1 MENEEKV
8 PLNENADEN
17 DRLIVRYQNGDESA
31 QDELCL
37 RNIGLVKSAARR
49 FIGRGTEFEDLVQ
62 IGMLGLLKAVRSFD
76 RNRNTVFSTYAVPLI
91 IGEIKRF
98 LRDDGMIKVSRE
110 VRRQGTALL
119 RARENYMN
127 LHTTEPK
134 LSELAEM
141 CGMTAEDAAFA
152 LDAVC
157 PVYSLSDSPR
167 GDELTYEQTV
177 ASPDD
182 EIELA
187 TDKLALREAMR
198 ELDPISERIVEC
210 RFFRDM
216 SQQETADMLGITQVK
231 VSRQEKKILLFLRE
245 RLS

>member
-1 MENEEKV
+1 MEQEKQ
-8 PLNENADEN
+8 PINENADEN
-17 DRLIVRYQNGDESA
+17 DKLLERFQNGDESA
-31 QDELCL
+31 QDELCM
-37 RNIGLVKSAARR
+37 RNVGLVKSAARR
-49 FIGRGTEFEDLVQ
+49 FIGRGTDFEDLVQ

-76 RNRNTVFSTYAVPLI
+76 RGRNTVFSTYAVPLI

-110 VRRQGTALL
+110 VKRQGTALL

-127 LHTTEPK
+127 GNTVEPK
-134 LSELAEM
+134 LSVLAEM
-141 CGMTAEDAAFA
+141 CGMTVEEAAFA

-167 GDELTYEQTV
+167 GDDLTYEQTV

-182 EIELA
+182 DIELA
-187 TDKLALREAMR
+187 TDKLALRDAMK
-198 ELDPISERIVEC
+198 ELDGMSKRIVEC

-216 SQQETADMLGITQVK
+216 SQQETAAALGITQVK

-245 RLS
+245 KLS

>member
-1 MENEEKV
+1 MDTEEKT

-17 DRLIVRYQNGDESA
+17 DRLLARYQDGDDSA
-31 QDELCL
+31 QDELCA
-37 RNIGLVKSAARR
+37 RNTGLVKSAARR
-49 FIGRGTEFEDLVQ
+49 FTGRGTDFEDLVQ
-62 IGMLGLLKAVRSFD
+62 IGMLGLIKAIRSFD
-76 RNRNTVFSTYAVPLI
+76 RSRNTVFSTYAVPLI

-119 RARENYMN
+119 RARENYLN
-127 LHTTEPK
+127 EHTSEPK
-134 LSELAEM
+134 LSELASI
-141 CGMTAEDAAFA
+141 CGMSVEDAAFA

-177 ASPDD
+177 ASPED
-182 EIELA
+182 EIDLA
-187 TDKLALREAMR
+187 TDKLALRDVLTK
-198 ELDPISERIVEC
+198 LDGLSKKIVEC

-216 SQQETADMLGITQVK
+216 SQQETANALGITQVK
-231 VSRQEKKILLFLRE
+231 VSRQEKKILLFLRDK
-245 RLS
+245 LT

>member
-1 MENEEKV
+1 MDNEEKT
-8 PLNENADEN
+8 PLNGNADEN
-17 DRLIVRYQNGDESA
+17 DRLLLRFQNGDCKA
-31 QDELCL
+31 QDELCE
-37 RNIGLVKSAARR
+37 RNTGLVKSAARR
-49 FIGRGTEFEDLVQ
+49 FVGRGTDFEDLVQ
-62 IGMLGLLKAVRSFD
+62 IGMLGLIKAIRSFD
-76 RNRNTVFSTYAVPLI
+76 RSRNTVFSTYAVPLI

-98 LRDDGMIKVSRE
+98 LRDDGIIKVSRE
-110 VRRQGTALL
+110 VKRQGTALL

-127 LHTTEPK
+127 EHTVEPK
-134 LSELAEM
+134 LSELAKE
-141 CGMTAEDAAFA
+141 CGMSVEDAAFA

-187 TDKLALREAMR
+187 TDKLALRDAMKS
-198 ELDPISERIVEC
+198 LDLLSQRIVVC

-216 SQQETADMLGITQVK
+216 SQQETANALGITQVK

-245 RLS
+245 KLS

>member
-1 MENEEKV
+1 
-8 PLNENADEN
+8 
-17 DRLIVRYQNGDESA
+17 
-31 QDELCL
+31 
-37 RNIGLVKSAARR
+37 
-49 FIGRGTEFEDLVQ
+49 
-62 IGMLGLLKAVRSFD
+62 MLGLLKAVRSFD